1 MGYVV
6 LHLQKAKGNDAPM
19 SAHIERTID
28 PHNVDKTLTHLNKE
42 LIHFPEGVNS
52 RTEAIQHRIEDA
64 DIKRKIS
71 KDQVR
76 AIRIML
82 SGTHEDMKDIE
93 ESGNLDN
100 WCADN
105 IDWLKQ
111 TYGEKNLV
119 SAVLHMDEKTP
130 HIHAT
135 VVPIVNGERRKVKD
149 IKTQEINPDKK
160 KYKKKSKD
168 TSRLCADDVMARNK
182 LKEYQNS
189 YAEWMKPYG
198 LERGIDGSKAKHTE
212 TYEYYRNIFLQTETI
227 KEEIGSLKQEK
238 EQERQAVK
246 LLKQKEAQEQLR
258 LSALQEQADKKQS
271 ELKENQKLVQEAKTE
286 VKMLG
291 VEKSLKKTAKNI
303 SDGIGS
309 LMGNPKAK
317 KLEARNDEL
326 RQEIETLQEEK
337 ETISKQAKRDIA
349 EKDRAILEKDSAINI
364 LKSKLDK
371 LFDCIPSLKEYD
383 FILRVCETI
392 KLPYHI
398 AKQAFSGKDTFYTGK
413 LFSPEH
419 SQHFEADNAK
429 ITIDKSPKDNTP
441 FLAIEGKEY
450 SGWFREQKQK
460 FFEYLGIKV
469 NQPKNQQGQR
479 R

>member
-28 PHNVDKTLTHLNKE
+28 PHNVDKTRTHLNKE
-42 LIHFPEGVNS
+42 LIHFPQGVNS

-100 WCADN
+100 WCTDN

-135 VVPIVNGERRKVKD
+135 VVPIVTGERRKVKD
-149 IKTQEINPDKK
+149 GKKQEINPDKK

-212 TYEYYRNIFLQTETI
+212 TYEYYRELFI
-227 KEEIGSLKQEK
+227 KNEGMHQRIEELKQQEK
-238 EQERQAVK
+238 EASIRYEQANI
-246 LLKQKEAQEQLR
+246 LKQQKET
-258 LSALQEQADKKQS
+258 
-271 ELKENQKLVQEAKTE
+271 ELKNTDEALKERKGQLKTE
-286 VKMLG
+286 KFVNKAADVGSTIM
-291 VEKSLKKTAKNI
+291 
-303 SDGIGS
+303 DGIGS
-309 LMGNPKAK
+309 VMGTSKVK
-317 KLEARNDEL
+317 KLEAQNDEL
-326 RQEIETLQEEK
+326 RQEIETL
-337 ETISKQAKRDIA
+337 
-349 EKDRAILEKDSAINI
+349 
-364 LKSKLDK
+364 
-371 LFDCIPSLKEYD
+371 
-383 FILRVCETI
+383 
-392 KLPYHI
+392 
-398 AKQAFSGKDTFYTGK
+398 
-413 LFSPEH
+413 
-419 SQHFEADNAK
+419 
-429 ITIDKSPKDNTP
+429 
-441 FLAIEGKEY
+441 
-450 SGWFREQKQK
+450 
-460 FFEYLGIKV
+460 
-469 NQPKNQQGQR
+469 
-479 R
+479 

>member
-19 SAHIERTID
+19 SAHIERTIE
-28 PHNVDKTLTHLNKE
+28 PHNVDKNRAHLNKE

-52 RTEAIQHRIEDA
+52 RTEAIQHRIENA

-100 WCADN
+100 WCTDN

-135 VVPIVNGERRKVKD
+135 VIPIVTGERRKVKD
-149 IKTQEINPDKK
+149 SKKQEVNKKT
-160 KYKKKSKD
+160 YKKKSKD

-212 TYEYYRNIFLQTETI
+212 TYEYYRELLI
-227 KEEIGSLKQEK
+227 KNEGMYQSIEALEQQKKEAYIRYEQANELKQQK
-238 EQERQAVK
+238 ETELKNTDEA
-246 LLKQKEAQEQLR
+246 LKQTKGQL
-258 LSALQEQADKKQS
+258 
-271 ELKENQKLVQEAKTE
+271 KTE
-286 VKMLG
+286 KFVNKAADVGSTIM
-291 VEKSLKKTAKNI
+291 
-303 SDGIGS
+303 DGIGS
-309 LMGNPKAK
+309 VMGTSKVK
-317 KLEARNDEL
+317 KLEAWNDEL
-326 RQEIETLQEEK
+326 RQEIETLQEEN
-337 ETISKQAKRDIA
+337 EAISKQAKKDIA
-349 EKDRAILEKDSAINI
+349 ERDRAILEKDSAINI
-364 LKSKLDK
+364 LKSKLGK
-371 LFDCIPSLKEYD
+371 LFDCIPALKEYD

-398 AKQAFSGKDTFYTGK
+398 AKQAFSGKDVYFTGK

-429 ITIDKSPKDNTP
+429 ITIDKNSKDNIP

-469 NQPKNQQGQR
+469 NQPKNGQGQR

>member
-28 PHNVDKTLTHLNKE
+28 PHNVDKNRTHLNKE

-52 RTEAIQHRIEDA
+52 RTEAIQHRIENA

-100 WCADN
+100 WCTDN

-135 VVPIVNGERRKVKD
+135 VVPIVTDERRKAKD
-149 IKTQEINPDKK
+149 SKKQEINSDKK

-198 LERGIDGSKAKHTE
+198 LKRGIDGSKAKHTE
-212 TYEYYRNIFLQTETI
+212 TYEYYKELYQKKEDLQMYVDGLYVDKVVAEEKVHDMYQQRDEAKEKFLVIDNYVQQKNDELAIVESKLEKAKQDYEPYTAQEELNQIHELFPMI
-227 KEEIGSLKQEK
+227 K
-238 EQERQAVK
+238 
-246 LLKQKEAQEQLR
+246 EQLR
-258 LSALQEQADKKQS
+258 IADLCKNIKLGIQYIKMLFDGKNLTAKS
-271 ELKENQKLVQEAKTE
+271 YSFFSPKHNREFEAVDVRLKIEKDPDDPQKLRLNLNGTNILDWFNIKYRE
-286 VKMLG
+286 VK
-291 VEKSLKKTAKNI
+291 ESISLRIQPNQNKK
-303 SDGIGS
+303 GG
-309 LMGNPKAK
+309 M
-317 KLEARNDEL
+317 
-326 RQEIETLQEEK
+326 
-337 ETISKQAKRDIA
+337 KR
-349 EKDRAILEKDSAINI
+349 
-364 LKSKLDK
+364 
-371 LFDCIPSLKEYD
+371 
-383 FILRVCETI
+383 
-392 KLPYHI
+392 
-398 AKQAFSGKDTFYTGK
+398 
-413 LFSPEH
+413 
-419 SQHFEADNAK
+419 
-429 ITIDKSPKDNTP
+429 
-441 FLAIEGKEY
+441 
-450 SGWFREQKQK
+450 
-460 FFEYLGIKV
+460 
-469 NQPKNQQGQR
+469 
-479 R
+479 

>member
-1 MGYVV
+1 T
-6 LHLQKAKGNDAPM
+6 
-19 SAHIERTID
+19 R
-28 PHNVDKTLTHLNKE
+28 THLNKE

-52 RTEAIQHRIEDA
+52 RTEAIQHRIENA
-64 DIKRKIS
+64 DVKRKIS

-82 SGTHEDMKDIE
+82 SGTHEDMKEIE

-100 WCADN
+100 WCTDN

-119 SAVLHMDEKTP
+119 SAILHMDEKTP

-135 VVPIVNGERRKVKD
+135 VVPIVTGERRKVKD
-149 IKTQEINPDKK
+149 SKKQEISFGKK
-160 KYKKKSKD
+160 EYKKKSKD

-198 LERGIDGSKAKHTE
+198 LDRGIDGSKAKHTE

-227 KEEIGSLKQEK
+227 KEEIGSLQQEK

-246 LLKQKEAQEQLR
+246 LLQQKEAQEQLR

-309 LMGNPKAK
+309 LMGNRKAK
-317 KLEARNDEL
+317 KLEAENNEL

-337 ETISKQAKRDIA
+337 EAVSKQAKKDIA
-349 EKDRAILEKDSAINI
+349 EKDRSILEKDSTSNI
-364 LKSKLDK
+364 LRSKLDK
-371 LFDCIPSLKEYD
+371 LFDCIPALKEYD

-392 KLPYHI
+392 QLPYHI
-398 AKQAFSGKDTFYTGK
+398 AKQAFSGKDAFYTGK

-419 SQHFEADNAK
+419 GQHFEADNAK

-469 NQPKNQQGQR
+469 NQPRNGQR
-479 R
+479 QRR

>member
-28 PHNVDKTLTHLNKE
+28 PHNADKNRTYLNKE

-52 RTEAIQHRIEDA
+52 RTEAIQHRIENA

-100 WCADN
+100 WCTDN

-135 VVPIVNGERRKVKD
+135 VVPIVTGERRKE
-149 IKTQEINPDKK
+149 KTQKQDKPDKPNK
-160 KYKKKSKD
+160 KQYRKKDRSIF
-168 TSRLCADDVMARNK
+168 RLCADDVMARNK

-212 TYEYYRNIFLQTETI
+212 TYEYYRELLI
-227 KEEIGSLKQEK
+227 KNEGMHQSIEELKQQEK
-238 EQERQAVK
+238 EAYIHYEQANI
-246 LLKQKEAQEQLR
+246 LKQQKET
-258 LSALQEQADKKQS
+258 
-271 ELKENQKLVQEAKTE
+271 ELKNTDEALKQRKGQLKTE
-286 VKMLG
+286 KFVNKAADVGSTIM
-291 VEKSLKKTAKNI
+291 
-303 SDGIGS
+303 DGIGS
-309 LMGNPKAK
+309 VMGTSKAK
-317 KLEARNDEL
+317 KLEAQNDEL

-337 ETISKQAKRDIA
+337 EAISKQAKKDIA
-349 EKDRAILEKDSAINI
+349 EKDRSILEKDSTINI

-371 LFDCIPSLKEYD
+371 LFDCIPALKEYD

-398 AKQAFSGKDTFYTGK
+398 AKQAFSGKDAFYTGK

-419 SQHFEADNAK
+419 SQHFEAENAK
-429 ITIDKSPKDNTP
+429 ITIDKNSKDNTP